1 MFSLK
6 KKTDGGIRG
15 WGRRALELA
24 MACMLLVC
32 FYILSREAAL
42 TVGKAQ
48 DPPVILV
55 DAGHGGADPGM
66 VGVGGLEE
74 KDLNLAIAQKLKADL
89 ENRGYR
95 VVMTRETDAGL
106 YEENAG
112 NKKRQDMEKRI
123 AVIEKEKPALTVSIH
138 QNSYSEDVYKRQ
150 GGNSKDRGRKGRRK
164 GSDRISGNGLDTANR
179 SKFLLYERFGTHQS
193 SGSGA

>member
-1 MFSLK
+1 
-6 KKTDGGIRG
+6 
-15 WGRRALELA
+15 

-95 VVMTRETDAGL
+95 VVMTR
-106 YEENAG
+106 G
-112 NKKRQDMEKRI
+112 NRCR
-123 AVIEKEKPALTVSIH
+123 VI
-138 QNSYSEDVYKRQ
+138 
-150 GGNSKDRGRKGRRK
+150 
-164 GSDRISGNGLDTANR
+164 
-179 SKFLLYERFGTHQS
+179 
-193 SGSGA
+193 